1 MKLCSYLCKQYSIT
15 KSFNVSKLCFSVSIT
30 LVSVLPSEKRA
41 PFFTD
46 ILPALVRMCGP
57 FPPLCEDAV
66 KLLIQLSQ
74 INMSCLAATSP
85 HFMFPEATLKLY
97 DKSVERLDWHQ
108 LNDIFSK
115 LPIEDT
121 LSLSLQKAF
130 SSLCEFSVIKKI
142 Y

>member
-1 MKLCSYLCKQYSIT
+1 MTLLSI
-15 KSFNVSKLCFSVSIT
+15 
-30 LVSVLPSEKRA
+30 LPSEKRA
-41 PFFTD
+41 SFFTNV
-46 ILPALVRMCGP
+46 LPALIRMCAP

-66 KLLIQLSQ
+66 KLLVQLSQ

-97 DKSVERLDWHQ
+97 TKSIEQLDWLE
-108 LNDIFSK
+108 LNKLFSD
-115 LPIEDT
+115 LPCEDT

-130 SSLCEFSVIKKI
+130 STLCDFGLIKKI